1 MPLPGTRYSHP
12 LHSRNASGTFPSIQ
26 EGKGGAPSGRLP
38 GFAFL
43 ETWNGRWF
51 LGARLQPLLLLAAM
65 LALLVFLPACAKD
78 PPPGVEFPFTEFPFT
93 QDDRHSIENP
103 SKDRALATGI
113 GCGISL
119 EHALS
124 VAQRIAQFNLRG
136 LTGEAR
142 YRIKFRTLKT
152 MPEPARICVEVSAQ
166 AYP

>member
-1 MPLPGTRYSHP
+1 MPLPGTRYFHP
-12 LHSRNASGTFPSIQ
+12 LHARKTSGTFPSTQ
-26 EGKGGAPSGRLP
+26 EGKGSAPSGRLP
-38 GFAFL
+38 GFSFL

-51 LGARLQPLLLLAAM
+51 LGTRRQPLLLLTTM
-65 LALLVFLPACAKD
+65 LALLAFLPACAKEQ
-78 PPPGVEFPFTEFPFT
+78 PPGVEFPFTEFPFT

-119 EHALS
+119 EHAQS
-124 VAQRIAQFNLRG
+124 VARRIAQFNLRG

-152 MPEPARICVEVSAQ
+152 MPEPARICVEVSAR